1 MSAEPDA
8 LAVAQQL
15 RELAADPLNRP
26 AIVEDRGCLPGLIL
40 LLDHGNPQ
48 VVYTALQALRY
59 LAECRSNREKMKTE
73 LGMVLSLQ
81 NVIEKVGSPGETCVL
96 AGEVLECL
104 KSAGGGE
111 EDGGGGGGGSGS
123 GEDSEGG
130 AGASEPQYSCR
141 KPRFFLGNANKR
153 AKTLTLQI
161 HGLDDTGRRSMCEE
175 ALLKVRG
182 VISFTFQMEQRRCII
197 RIRSDLTAETLGA
210 AITSTGV
217 LTAEQVVKREDGSEM
232 LVPCVPGEC
241 KCQTPEEC
249 VCRSHRAGMP
259 EYLPEDESPAVET
272 HRAISGN
279 PFGQDSASWLNTA
292 TNFLSR
298 SFYW

>member
-1 MSAEPDA
+1 MSVEPDA

-15 RELAADPLNRP
+15 RELAADPLNRR

-59 LAECRSNREKMKTE
+59 LAECRSNREKMRTE
-73 LGMVLSLQ
+73 LGMMLSLQ
-81 NVIEKVGSPGETCVL
+81 NVMEKVGSPSDTCVL
-96 AGEVLECL
+96 ATEVLERLRSVC
-104 KSAGGGE
+104 E
-111 EDGGGGGGGSGS
+111 EDGEA
-123 GEDSEGG
+123 GEGEGG
-130 AGASEPQYSCR
+130 DSLYSCR
-141 KPRFFLGNANKR
+141 RPRFFLGNANKR

-161 HGLDDTGRRSMCEE
+161 LGLDDMSRRSVCEE

-182 VISFTFQMEQRRCII
+182 VISFTFQMEQKRCII

-217 LTAEQVVKREDGSEM
+217 LTAQQVVKREDGSEV
-232 LVPCVPGEC
+232 LIPCVA
-241 KCQTPEEC
+241 EEC
-249 VCRSHRAGMP
+249 VCREQGVCMPCVCRAQGVCVP
-259 EYLPEDESPAVET
+259 EYLPEDESPAVEAD
-272 HRAISGN
+272 RAVSSKPTN
-279 PFGQDSASWLNTA
+279 QDSASWLNTA